1 MCTVIIIHTIY
12 KKGVILTFYT
22 FCSNKKPEA
31 LMTINNREE
40 AEMAVVQKRVYNA
53 LATDLEAQRARSS

>member
-1 MCTVIIIHTIY
+1 M
-12 KKGVILTFYT
+12 TFYT